1 MHPNSFGHSL
11 DRLIARRLGTESRL
25 LLSYQNL
32 TEYSINVNLV
42 DFEVK
47 AQCDYRSLF
56 NEGFTPSQEQLLCTC
71 SF

>member
-1 MHPNSFGHSL
+1 MHPNSFGRSL

-42 DFEVK
+42 DLK
-47 AQCDYRSLF
+47 
-56 NEGFTPSQEQLLCTC
+56 
-71 SF
+71 